1 MKNQL
6 IMSESKYDQVVAA
19 FRQLMEAG
27 EQPSQEKIRGVVF
40 AKTGAKMSNATIQK
54 HLKTFRASN
63 PDEFFKGTNSDDE
76 PIPHEHQELMRR
88 VYHSIR
94 RATELVYSSETQ
106 EKLDVESEILREKL
120 SETEAALQTANA
132 KLKGMEQAYQH
143 IVEQMQLV
151 VRNNAMLVKMGD
163 GAEINS
169 CLAEIDRLQNQVVE
183 LTKEK
188 QELGVRVSELEKQL
202 EDADGL
208 RQELSTIKAVR
219 DKLNIQL
226 TQVADRNTELLS
238 RSQRLEAALAA
249 KLSEIDALKAQMIAQ
264 PILPDAPVFEV
275 GEDKEQAIAQLTER
289 NAQLSERNQF
299 LEQQLVDLYQKYGA
313 AQQELAKLGQGDDL
327 ASELPLDNQPDV
339 EKPATEEE
347 VENLSAKST
356 RSTRNSK
363 SSRRKNN

>member
-1 MKNQL
+1 MNSQL
-6 IMSESKYDQVVAA
+6 IMSESKYEQVVAA
-19 FRQLMEAG
+19 FRELMEAG

-63 PDEFFKGTNSDDE
+63 PDEFFKGTSSDDE
-76 PIPHEHQELMRR
+76 PIPLEHQELMRR

-106 EKLDVESEILREKL
+106 ERLDVESEILREKL

-151 VRNNAMLVKMGD
+151 VRNNTMLVKMGD
-163 GAEINS
+163 GAELNN
-169 CLAEIDRLQNQVVE
+169 CLAEINRLQNQIVE

-188 QELGVRVSELEKQL
+188 QASSVRVSEFEKQL
-202 EDADGL
+202 EDVDEL

-226 TQVADRNTELLS
+226 TQVADRNTELLT

-249 KLSEIDALKAQMIAQ
+249 KISEMDALKAQMIAQ
-264 PILPDAPVFEV
+264 PILPEAPMFEI
-275 GEDKEQAIAQLTER
+275 GEDKEQAIVQLTER

-299 LEQQLVDLYQKYGA
+299 LEQQLMDLYQKYGV
-313 AQQELAKLGQGDDL
+313 AQQELAKLGQGKEL
-327 ASELPLDNQPDV
+327 ESEPLIDNQTDV
-339 EKPATEEE
+339 EKPGREEKI
-347 VENLSAKST
+347 ENVPPKST
-356 RSTRNSK
+356 RSSKSSK
-363 SSRRKNN
+363 SSRQKKA

>member
-1 MKNQL
+1 
-6 IMSESKYDQVVAA
+6 MSESKYDQVVAA
-19 FRQLMEAG
+19 FRELMEAG

-63 PDEFFKGTNSDDE
+63 PDEFFKGTSSDDE
-76 PIPHEHQELMRR
+76 PIPLEHQELMRR

-94 RATELVYSSETQ
+94 RATELVYSSEAQ
-106 EKLDVESEILREKL
+106 EKLDVETDILREKL
-120 SETEAALQTANA
+120 SDTEAALQTANA

-151 VRNNAMLVKMGD
+151 VRNNAMLVKMGE

-169 CLAEIDRLQNQVVE
+169 CLVQIDRLQNQIVE

-188 QELGVRVSELEKQL
+188 QASGIRIWELEKEV
-202 EDADGL
+202 EDGDEL

-226 TQVADRNTELLS
+226 TQVADRNTELLT

-249 KLSEIDALKAQMIAQ
+249 KISEIDALKAQMIAQ
-264 PILPDAPVFEV
+264 PILPEAPMFEI
-275 GEDKEQAIAQLTER
+275 GEDKEQAIAQLTEH
-289 NAQLSERNQF
+289 NAQLNERNQF
-299 LEQQLVDLYQKYGA
+299 LEQQLVDLYQRYGV
-313 AQQELAKLGQGDDL
+313 AQQELAKLGQGKEL
-327 ASELPLDNQPDV
+327 TSETSIDNQPDV
-339 EKPATEEE
+339 EKPVTEE
-347 VENLSAKST
+347 VDNLPAKPS

-363 SSRRKNN
+363 SSRQKKA